1 MIMPAFHIQRP
12 ETILFVGAGASR
24 QLSMPTTNDQAGV
37 PWAFCDS
44 ELTKESVEE
53 VTKGSGC
60 FAGQGQLLVDMLTVL
75 DGGADGMAKQDL
87 PFDLKKRAFPGL
99 SDEQTRSVVFRLRRH
114 YDWGALKLV
123 AKAKKGDSKCSKPV
137 ENYVQMIFTLIDA
150 CTREDRGFAVYD
162 DKGERIFLSVDRL
175 KAARETMVLI
185 ENTMFA
191 CAWAKLVK
199 DGHDKLVPY
208 RKFFYSLAK
217 LMQDEGRRFETAGCK
232 CNLPEFYQLSYSLMT
247 TNFEPLFLWF
257 IWTSHDKV
265 NHESEVRLGNPGRL
279 LKLLMN
285 FPNTVGM
292 RSPVEDDGSHS
303 ADIWFPCTDAA
314 AQNVNN
320 PKHGDDRIVRMGK
333 YYALHGM
340 SNTRHCP
347 MCGRLNLYMGD
358 TWDEDSPS
366 LFPNGIIGNLPWK
379 QIARTDAEATAYK
392 RGEYDALS
400 CHFCGELTHSHDN
413 FMFMQTQ
420 LKDLPPS
427 FIKETTDE
435 ALAGIAGAKHIVL
448 LGYSLPI
455 DDAIW
460 GSLFTAMSRR
470 KDDEKLFCSVVDFV
484 GGCEDK
490 WYVKDELNQFL
501 SGEKESRAIKNTV
514 AVFGKDYVRA
524 YACGVPQVFG
534 GGTVEDVKRLLYPY
548 DQPGWYIR
556 GFTADGVVRKGVGA

>member
-1 MIMPAFHIQRP
+1 MGNVYIQRP
-12 ETILFVGAGASR
+12 ETILFVGAGATAR
-24 QLSMPTTNDQAGV
+24 LSMPTTDDQAGIL
-37 PWAFCDS
+37 WNLCDG
-44 ELTKESVEE
+44 ELTKEAVEDA
-53 VTKGSGC
+53 TKGSGC

-75 DGGADGMAKQDL
+75 DGGPGGDATFDL
-87 PFDLKKRAFPGL
+87 PSDLKKSAFPGL
-99 SDEQTRSVVFRLRRH
+99 SDEQIRSVVFRLRRH

-123 AKAKKGDSKCSKPV
+123 AKAKKGDSKDSRLV

-150 CTREDRGFAVYD
+150 CTREERGFAVYD
-162 DKGERIFLSVDRL
+162 DKGERIFLSVERL

-191 CAWAKLVK
+191 CAWAKVVSNERWRL
-199 DGHDKLVPY
+199 DKY

-217 LMQDEGRRFETAGCK
+217 LMQDEGRRFEAAGCK
-232 CNLPEFYQLSYSLMT
+232 SNLPEFYQFSYSLMT
-247 TNFEPLFLWF
+247 TNFEPLFLWL
-257 IWTSHDKV
+257 IWTAHDKV
-265 NHESEVRLGNPGRL
+265 NHGSEVRFGNPGRL

-292 RSPVEDDGSHS
+292 RSPVDDNGSHS

-320 PKHGDDRIVRMGK
+320 PKHNDDRIVRMGK

-358 TWDEDSPS
+358 TWDENSTS
-366 LFPNGIIGNLPWK
+366 LFPNGIIASLSKN
-379 QIARTDAEATAYK
+379 QVSRTEDEEAAK
-392 RGEYDALS
+392 GRGEYDALS
-400 CHFCGELTHSHDN
+400 CHFCGELTYSYDN

-420 LKDLPPS
+420 LKNLPPS

-448 LGYSLPI
+448 LGYSMPL

-470 KDDEKLFCSVVDFV
+470 KRDEHLYCTVVDYV
-484 GGCEDK
+484 SGGPK
-490 WYVKDELNQFL
+490 HWL
-501 SGEKESRAIKNTV
+501 SGVGLDDYLQGKKELRAIKNAV

-524 YACGVPQVFG
+524 FVGGVPDVFG
-534 GGTVEDVKRLLYPY
+534 EGTIEDVKRLMYPY
-548 DQPGWYIR
+548 DQPGWNIHE
-556 GFTADGVVRKGVGA
+556 FTANGVIRKGAGA

>member
-1 MIMPAFHIQRP
+1 MTRFIQRS
-12 ETILFVGAGASR
+12 ETILFVGAGASQ
-24 QLSMPTTNDQAGV
+24 QLSMPTTDDQAGI
-37 PWAFCDS
+37 PWTFCDGA
-44 ELTKESVEE
+44 LTKDAVEE

-60 FAGQGQLLVDMLTVL
+60 FADQGQLLVDMLTVL
-75 DGGADGMAKQDL
+75 DGSPNGVATSDIPKA
-87 PFDLKKRAFPGL
+87 LKKRAFPGL
-99 SDEQTRSVVFRLRRH
+99 SDNQVRSVVFRLRRH

-123 AKAKKGDSKCSKPV
+123 AKAKKGDSKDSTPA

-162 DKGERIFLSVDRL
+162 EKGERIFLSVDRL

-199 DGHDKLVPY
+199 DGHNKLEPY

-217 LMQDEGRRFETAGCK
+217 LMQDEGRCFETAGCRGD
-232 CNLPEFYQLSYSLMT
+232 LPEFYQFSYSLMT

-257 IWTSHDKV
+257 IWTAHDKV
-265 NHESEVRLGNPGRL
+265 NHESEVRIGNPGRL

-292 RSPVEDDGSHS
+292 RKPNDVGDTSKPN

-320 PKHGDDRIVRMGK
+320 PKHCDNRLVRMGK

-358 TWDEDSPS
+358 TWDENSTS
-366 LFPNGIIGNLPWK
+366 LFPNGVIAGLANK
-379 QIARTDAEATAYK
+379 QVARTEDEAAAK
-392 RGEYDALS
+392 VRGEYDALS
-400 CHFCGELTHSHDN
+400 CHFCGELTHSYDN

-420 LKDLPPS
+420 LKNLPPS

-448 LGYSLPI
+448 LGYSMPL

-460 GSLFTAMSRR
+460 GSLFTAMLRR
-470 KDDEKLFCSVVDFV
+470 PGSERVYCTVVDFV
-484 GGCEDK
+484 KGETNL
-490 WYVKDELNQFL
+490 WQ
-501 SGEKESRAIKNTV
+501 SGDDLDAYLMGKKESRAIKNAV
-514 AVFGKDYVRA
+514 VVFGKDCVRA
-524 YACGVPQVFG
+524 YVGGVPDVFG
-534 GGTVEDVKRLLYPY
+534 SGTIEDVKRLMYPY
-548 DQPGWYIR
+548 DQPGWDIAE
-556 GFTADGVVRKGVGA
+556 FTSNGVVRKSARA